1 MTNSLPNQVIAPE
14 VMQHF
19 ISQLQNNP
27 EGITPLHLLQN
38 SMNLLM
44 QAERQ
49 LHLKQNPHD
58 KGNGY
63 FSRELGTP
71 MGTLELAVPRDRDGD
86 FRPAILP
93 DPYQRDY
100 ADRKHLLE
108 SLIINGYSPNQ
119 IQSTLNALHLHYNP
133 EEIENLRDHYAQIF
147 HQWQQRELP
156 HDVIG
161 LFIDAY
167 HADALIDQKVRKVVI
182 YVVIG
187 IDFTGYKSLYGLYLF
202 AGSESKGFWLQTL
215 NQLISRG
222 IKAPLFILSDD
233 FSGLKEAIATLFPQ
247 ALHQLCFIHMQRNLH
262 KNLAKEDAKNFN
274 QTLETLKIL
283 PNADQAQDAFH
294 ALCQQYQPKYP
305 AYMQL
310 LSSKSTHYFA
320 FMHLCP
326 EVRKY
331 FYTTNIV
338 ESFNSILEKN
348 RIRMGGF
355 FQSEPALKVNVF
367 FIMKKLTAGKW
378 RKGVPH
384 LISNLYSIRQ
394 LFAIRYERLPNEVKM
409 SFDSK

>member
-1 MTNSLPNQVIAPE
+1 MTNSSQNQAIDPE
-14 VMQHF
+14 SMQHF
-19 ISQLQNNP
+19 IKQLQNNP

-49 LHLKQNPHD
+49 LHLNQNPKD

-63 FSRELGTP
+63 FARALGTP

-100 ADRKHLLE
+100 PDRKHLLE

-119 IQSTLNALHLHYNP
+119 IQSTLNAMNLHYNP
-133 EEIENLRDHYAQIF
+133 EEIEALRDHYAHLF

-167 HADALIDQKVRKVVI
+167 HAESLIDQKVRKVVI

-187 IDFTGYKSLYGLYLF
+187 IDFTGHKSLYGLYLF

-222 IKAPLFILSDD
+222 TKAPLFILSDD

-274 QTLETLKIL
+274 QTLETIKLL
-283 PNADQAQDAFH
+283 GNADQAQDAFH
-294 ALCQQYQPKYP
+294 ALCAQYQAKYP

-310 LSSKSTHYFA
+310 LSSKSIHYFA

-338 ESFNSILEKN
+338 ESFNSILEKS

-355 FQSEPALKVNVF
+355 FQSEQALKVNVF
-367 FIMKKLTAGKW
+367 FIIKKLSAGKW

-384 LISNLYSIRQ
+384 IVSNLYSIRQ
-394 LFAIRYERLPNEVKM
+394 LFAIRYERLPNEVKL